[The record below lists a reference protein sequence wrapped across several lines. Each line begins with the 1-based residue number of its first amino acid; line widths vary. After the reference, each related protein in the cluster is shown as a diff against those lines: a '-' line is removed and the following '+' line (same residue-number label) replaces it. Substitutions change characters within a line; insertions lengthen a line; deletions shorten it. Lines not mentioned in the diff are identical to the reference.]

1 MTPSMWAKLKQYIG
15 TKTGHGKLE
24 LLAKMND
31 IENEGSSFLPQLEVL
46 LEAYKAKS
54 TRLHCVV
61 CDDLLDYA
69 KKNKE

>member
-31 IENEGSSFLPQLEVL
+31 IENEGSSFVAQLEVL
-46 LEAYKAKS
+46 LEKYKSNSPRLNCLICDELLKYAKS
-54 TRLHCVV
+54 
-61 CDDLLDYA
+61 D
-69 KKNKE
+69 KE